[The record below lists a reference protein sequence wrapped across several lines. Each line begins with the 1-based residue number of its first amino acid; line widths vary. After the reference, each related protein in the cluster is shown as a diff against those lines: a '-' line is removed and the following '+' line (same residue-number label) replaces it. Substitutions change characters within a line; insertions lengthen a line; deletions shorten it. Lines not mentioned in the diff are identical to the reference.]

1 MTPVLVKSSTM
12 NSPTDSTAS
21 TTPEPDALLVLTQ
34 EVAQLR
40 DENLELKSRIAWFE
54 KQVFGSKSEKR
65 IIDHPHQH
73 SLLTE
78 PTQTAPEPTTVTVPA
93 HERGTAKKQRPEDC
107 VTDTGL
113 RFGEN
118 VPVQVVRLEPPEL
131 SGPDADQYAIVSI
144 EISHKLA
151 QPNNGYTVIR
161 YEKVVIQRKGDNALI
176 SAPMLAQVL
185 DSSIADV
192 SLLAGL
198 LVDKFL
204 YHLPL
209 YRQHQR
215 MAQMG
220 ITVSRASL
228 TNWVK
233 RAIELLRP
241 IVEAQC
247 RHVLL
252 SKVLAM
258 DETPIKAGLKHPGK
272 MKQGY
277 MWPIYGEADELVFTY
292 SDSRGRQHI
301 ENVLKNQFQGT
312 LITDGY
318 AAYARYVEK
327 TQGIV
332 HAQCWVHSRRHLVD
346 AREQNPA
353 ACDHA
358 LNLIGQL
365 YQVET
370 QIEHKRLEGEKKHQY
385 RLEHSKPIVDTFF
398 TWCWQQ
404 LNRSELTPKNPFRK
418 ALNYIVTRET
428 ELRVF
433 LEDPDIPLDTNHLE
447 RAIRP
452 IPLGRKNW
460 LFCWTELGAEHTGLI
475 QSLISTCKLHGVN
488 PVDYLIDVLQ
498 RISVHPASQVE
509 ELTPRRWKALFAS
522 NPMRSVIHRGVNI
535 GVE

>member
-1 MTPVLVKSSTM
+1 M
-12 NSPTDSTAS
+12 NSPDHTTTSTL
-21 TTPEPDALLVLTQ
+21 PEPDALKELAQTVT
-34 EVAQLR
+34 QLR
-40 DENLELKSRIAWFE
+40 DENQHLKHRIAWFE
-54 KQVFGSKSEKR
+54 KQLFGSKSEKR
-65 IIDHPHQH
+65 IIDHPQQQ
-73 SLLTE
+73 SLLAE
-78 PTQTAPEPTTVTVPA
+78 PTHTLPEPPTISVPA
-93 HERGTAKKQRPEDC
+93 YERGVAKKNRPDDC
-107 VTDTGL
+107 VSDTGL
-113 RFGEN
+113 RFGPD

-131 SGPDADQYAIVSI
+131 SGPDADQFHIVNI

-151 QPNNGYTVIR
+151 QPTVGYSVIR
-161 YEKVVIQRKGDNALI
+161 YEKVVVQRKDDKALMTP
-176 SAPMLAQVL
+176 AMPAQVL
-185 DSSIADV
+185 DNSIADV

-220 ITVSRASL
+220 ITVARASL

-233 RAIELLRP
+233 RTIELLRP

-247 RHVLL
+247 HHVLL

-258 DETPIKAGLKHPGK
+258 DETPIKAGLKQPGK

-277 MWPIYGEADELVFTY
+277 MWPIYGEDDEVIFTY

-301 ENVLKNQFQGT
+301 ENTLKHQFQGV
-312 LITDGY
+312 LVTDGY
-318 AAYARYVEK
+318 AAYARYAEK
-327 TQGIV
+327 TQGII
-332 HAQCWVHSRRHLVD
+332 HAQCWVHSRRHLFE
-346 AREQNPA
+346 AREHDPA
-353 ACDHA
+353 ACDHG
-358 LNLIGQL
+358 LELIGQL

-370 QIEHKRLEGEKKHQY
+370 HIRNQGLTGDKKHQY

-398 TWCWQQ
+398 QWCWQQ
-404 LNRSELTPKNPFRK
+404 LNRHELTPRNRFRK
-418 ALNYIVTRET
+418 ALNYVVARET

-452 IPLGRKNW
+452 IPMGRKNW
-460 LFCWTELGAEHTGLI
+460 MFCWTELGAEHTGLI
-475 QSLISTCKLHGVN
+475 QSLISTCKLHGIN

-498 RISVHPASQVE
+498 RISLHPASRIE
-509 ELTPRRWKALFAS
+509 ELTPRLWKTLFAS
-522 NPMRSVIHRGVNI
+522 DPMRSVIHPAVKI
-535 GVE
+535 GAE

>member
-1 MTPVLVKSSTM
+1 MVLVKSSTM
-12 NSPTDSTAS
+12 ISPHDA
-21 TTPEPDALLVLTQ
+21 TTPAAAEPDALLLLMQ
-34 EVAQLR
+34 ENAQLR
-40 DENLELKSRIAWFE
+40 EDIRELKHQLAWFK
-54 KQVFGSKSEKR
+54 KQMFGSKSEQR
-65 IIDHPHQH
+65 IIDNPHQH

-78 PTQTAPEPTTVTVPA
+78 PTQTLREPPTVTVPA
-93 HERGTAKKQRPEDC
+93 YERGTPKKQRADDC
-107 VTDTGL
+107 VTDAGL
-113 RFGEN
+113 RFGPE

-131 SGPDADQYAIVSI
+131 SGPDAEQYTIVSI
-144 EISHKLA
+144 EVSHKLA
-151 QPNNGYTVIR
+151 QPTAGYTVIR
-161 YEKVVIQRKGDNALI
+161 YERVVVQRKIDNQLI
-176 SAPMLAQVL
+176 TPPMPAQVL

-220 ITVSRASL
+220 ITVARASL

-252 SKVLAM
+252 SNVLAM
-258 DETPIKAGLKHPGK
+258 DETPIKAGLKHPGR

-277 MWPIYGEADELVFTY
+277 LWPIYGEADEVIFTY

-301 ENVLKNQFQGT
+301 ENALKNQFQGV

-318 AAYARYVEK
+318 AAYARYAQK

-332 HAQCWVHSRRHLVD
+332 HAQCWVHSRRHLFE
-346 AREQNPA
+346 AREQDTV
-353 ACDHA
+353 ACDHG

-365 YQVET
+365 YQVEAH
-370 QIEHKRLEGEKKHQY
+370 IESARLSGDKKHQY

-460 LFCWTELGAEHTGLI
+460 LCVSRRRIHENELIA
-475 QSLISTCKLHGVN
+475 
-488 PVDYLIDVLQ
+488 
-498 RISVHPASQVE
+498 A
-509 ELTPRRWKALFAS
+509 
-522 NPMRSVIHRGVNI
+522 
-535 GVE
+535 

>member
-1 MTPVLVKSSTM
+1 MVMRVKCSPMT
-12 NSPTDSTAS
+12 SPNDATTAV
-21 TTPEPDALLVLTQ
+21 TPEPDALRELTQ
-34 EVAQLR
+34 AVAQLR
-40 DENLELKSRIAWFE
+40 EENRELKHQLAWFK
-54 KQVFGSKSEKR
+54 KQMFGAKSEKR
-65 IIDHPHQH
+65 IIDNPQQH

-78 PTQTAPEPTTVTVPA
+78 PTQTLPEPAPVTVPA
-93 HERGTAKKQRPEDC
+93 YERGTAKKQRPDDC

-113 RFGEN
+113 RFGPE
-118 VPVQVVRLEPPEL
+118 VPVQVIRLEPPEL
-131 SGPDADQYAIVSI
+131 RGPDADQYAIVSI

-151 QPNNGYTVIR
+151 QPNHGYSVIR
-161 YEKVVIQRKGDNALI
+161 YEKVVIQRKADKELI
-176 SAPMLAQVL
+176 TPPMPSQVL
-185 DSSIADV
+185 DNSIADV

-247 RHVLL
+247 RHVLM

-258 DETPIKAGLKHPGK
+258 DETPIKAGLKQPGK

-277 MWPIYGEADELVFTY
+277 LWPIYGEDDEVIFTY

-301 ENVLKNQFQGT
+301 EHVLKNQFQGV

-318 AAYARYVEK
+318 AAYARYAEK
-327 TQGIV
+327 NQGIV
-332 HAQCWVHSRRHLVD
+332 HAQCWVHNRRHLVE
-346 AREQNPA
+346 AREQDPA

-358 LNLIGQL
+358 LHLIGQL

-370 QIEHKRLEGEKKHQY
+370 QIDQQRLTGDKKHQY

-398 TWCWQQ
+398 AWCWQQ
-404 LNRSELTPKNPFRK
+404 LNRSELTPRNPFRK
-418 ALNYIVTRET
+418 ALNYSVTRET

-460 LFCWTELGAEHTGLI
+460 MFCWTELGAEHTGLI

-498 RISVHPASQVE
+498 RISVHPASRIE
-509 ELTPRRWKALFAS
+509 ELTPRQWKERFAS
-522 NPMRSVIHRGVNI
+522 HPMRSAIQTSVNI

>member
-1 MTPVLVKSSTM
+1 MTVVLVKSSTM
-12 NSPTDSTAS
+12 NLPVI
-21 TTPEPDALLVLTQ
+21 TTPQTAPQPDALLILTQ
-34 EVAQLR
+34 ENAQLR
-40 DENLELKSRIAWFE
+40 DQILELQTRIAWFE
-54 KQVFGSKSEKR
+54 KQLFGSKSEKR
-65 IIDHPHQH
+65 IIDNPYQP

-78 PTQTAPEPTTVTVPA
+78 PTLTLPEPVTVTVPA
-93 HERGTAKKQRPEDC
+93 YERGAAKKQRPEDC

-113 RFGEN
+113 RFGPE
-118 VPVQVVRLEPPEL
+118 VPVQVVRVEPPEL
-131 SGPDADQYAIVSI
+131 TGPDADQYRIINI
-144 EISHKLA
+144 EVSHKLA
-151 QPNNGYTVIR
+151 QPNNGYSVIR
-161 YEKVVIQRKGDNALI
+161 YEKVMVQRKGDKELI
-176 SAPMLAQVL
+176 TPAMPPQVL
-185 DSSIADV
+185 DNSIADV

-215 MAQMG
+215 MTQMG

-228 TNWVK
+228 THWVK

-241 IVEAQC
+241 IVEAQT

-252 SKVLAM
+252 SSVLAM

-277 MWPIYGEADELVFTY
+277 IWPIYGEDDEVIFTY

-301 ENVLKNQFQGT
+301 ENVLKNQFQGV

-318 AAYARYVEK
+318 AAYARYAEK

-332 HAQCWVHSRRHLVD
+332 HAQCWVHSRRHLVA
-346 AREQNPA
+346 AREQDSA
-353 ACDHA
+353 ACDYA

-370 QIEHKRLEGEKKHQY
+370 QIEQQRLAGEKKHQY
-385 RLEHSKPIVDTFF
+385 RREHSKPIVDTFF
-398 TWCWQQ
+398 AWCWQQ
-404 LNRSELTPKNPFRK
+404 LNRSELTPKNPLRK

-452 IPLGRKNW
+452 IPMGRKNW
-460 LFCWTELGAEHTGLI
+460 MFCWTELGAEHTGLI

-498 RISVHPASQVE
+498 RISVHPASRVN
-509 ELTPRRWKALFAS
+509 ELTPRLWKNLFAS
-522 NPMRSVIHRGVNI
+522 SPMRSVIHAGVKI
-535 GVE
+535 GAE

>member
-1 MTPVLVKSSTM
+1 MVLVKSSTM
-12 NSPTDSTAS
+12 TSPNDATTSV
-21 TTPEPDALLVLTQ
+21 TPEPDALRELTQ
-34 EVAQLR
+34 AVAQLR
-40 DENLELKSRIAWFE
+40 EENRELKHQLAWFK
-54 KQVFGSKSEKR
+54 KQMFGSKSEQR
-65 IIDHPHQH
+65 IIDNPHQH
-73 SLLTE
+73 SLLTG
-78 PTQTAPEPTTVTVPA
+78 PTQTLPEPAPVSIPA
-93 HERGTAKKQRPEDC
+93 HERGTGKKQRPNDS
-107 VTDTGL
+107 VTDSGL
-113 RFGEN
+113 RFGPD

-131 SGPDADQYAIVSI
+131 RGPDADQYRIINI
-144 EISHKLA
+144 EVSHKLA

-161 YEKVVIQRKGDNALI
+161 YEKVVVQRKDSNELI
-176 SAPMLAQVL
+176 TLPMPTQVL
-185 DSSIADV
+185 DSSLADV

-220 ITVSRASL
+220 ITVARASL

-258 DETPIKAGLKHPGK
+258 DETPIKAGLKQPGK

-277 MWPIYGEADELVFTY
+277 LWPIYGEADEVIFTY

-301 ENVLKNQFQGT
+301 EQVLKQQFQGV
-312 LITDGY
+312 LLTDGY
-318 AAYARYVEK
+318 AAYARYAEK

-332 HAQCWVHSRRHLVD
+332 HAQCWVHGRRHLFE
-346 AREQNPA
+346 AREQDVV
-353 ACDHA
+353 ACDHG

-365 YQVET
+365 YRVET
-370 QIEHKRLEGEKKHQY
+370 QIEQQRLTGDKKHQY

-398 TWCWQQ
+398 AWCWQQ
-404 LNRSELTPKNPFRK
+404 LDRSELTPRNPLRK
-418 ALNYIVTRET
+418 ALNYMVTREV

-498 RISVHPASQVE
+498 RISVHPASRVE
-509 ELTPRRWKALFAS
+509 ELTPRRWKDLFAS
-522 NPMRSVIHRGVNI
+522 DPMRSVIYPDVKI